1 MAYAAHSASAFRVD
15 GCAIAA
21 FLRGPARSHRY
32 SVLKVLAVSR
42 MDATGTLWERGEWLV
57 PLVTV
62 GGTHVVGLTCGA
74 LPQFIENEMD
84 KKAIN
89 GAHRMEGR
97 APRPGSTGVSHTP
110 RV

>member
-1 MAYAAHSASAFRVD
+1 
-15 GCAIAA
+15 
-21 FLRGPARSHRY
+21 
-32 SVLKVLAVSR
+32 

-84 KKAIN
+84 KEAIN

-97 APRPGSTGVSHTP
+97 APRWDDAVLAILLVIRSRRRPGAGLMGLGYFMRASRSLSISW
-110 RV
+110 